1 MAMPPDVPWEEF
13 CDTVGTKFTMTVS
26 ELNMKFADEEGTK
39 VSLLDESDY
48 ELAMET
54 ARENAKGKP
63 EGKLTIW
70 VE

>member
-1 MAMPPDVPWEEF
+1 MPPDVPWEEF
-13 CDTVGTKFTMTVS
+13 CGIVGTKFTMSVG

-39 VSLLDESDY
+39 VSLVDESDY

-54 ARENAKGKP
+54 ARENAKGRA

-70 VE
+70 IE

>member
-1 MAMPPDVPWEEF
+1 MPADVPWQEF
-13 CDTVGTKFTMTVS
+13 CDIVGTKFTMSVN
-26 ELNMKFADEEGTK
+26 ELNMKFADEDGTK

-48 ELAMET
+48 ELALET

-63 EGKLTIW
+63 DGKLTIW